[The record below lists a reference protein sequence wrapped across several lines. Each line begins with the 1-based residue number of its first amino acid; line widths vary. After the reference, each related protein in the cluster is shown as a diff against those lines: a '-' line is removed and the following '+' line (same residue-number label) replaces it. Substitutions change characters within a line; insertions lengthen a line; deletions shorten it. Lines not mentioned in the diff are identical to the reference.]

1 MSSTTLTEENK
12 RIARRYPE
20 EVATE
25 RNLDLIDELLAEDF
39 IEHGPFGEE
48 THGRE
53 ADKEQMRAML
63 DAVPDFEATVEAVVA
78 EGDTVA
84 MRVTLRGTHEGDLMG
99 IEATGKPF
107 EIANAVFTRIEDGKI
122 VERWIQPDMLGF
134 MQQTGVIESPGA

>member
-1 MSSTTLTEENK
+1 
-12 RIARRYPE
+12 
-20 EVATE
+20 
-25 RNLDLIDELLAEDF
+25 
-39 IEHGPFGEE
+39 
-48 THGRE
+48 
-53 ADKEQMRAML
+53 
-63 DAVPDFEATVEAVVA
+63 
-78 EGDTVA
+78 